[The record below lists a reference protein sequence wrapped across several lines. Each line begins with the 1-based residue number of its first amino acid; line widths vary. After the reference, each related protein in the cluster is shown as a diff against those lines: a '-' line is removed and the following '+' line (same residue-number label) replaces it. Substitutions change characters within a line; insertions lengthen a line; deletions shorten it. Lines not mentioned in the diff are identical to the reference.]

1 MAIIIII
8 TSTSFYFEAFP
19 EISPTLTPTYL
30 IRNSSKIQNSKSSK
44 FEKKLNLIKMCL
56 LVEVEAERTVHNLQ
70 M

>member
-8 TSTSFYFEAFP
+8 TSTSFYFETFP
-19 EISPTLTPTYL
+19 ELFLTLTPTCL
-30 IRNSSKIQNSKSSK
+30 IWNSRKIQNSKSSK

-56 LVEVEAERTVHNLQ
+56 FVEVEAERTVHNLQ